1 MKRLLSTV
9 ILILVLITGCS
20 TNDTVTITA
29 DRNSYTPLMSSAQGI
44 TLTPNFETKTNYKN
58 LVYHW
63 ETSEG
68 EFIGIGKEVN
78 NQGEAVV
85 WSAVEDDKI
94 AEIKNDFDIKLEVIE
109 SESKNVLAAAKITIT
124 TLDNGFYSIKE

>member
-20 TNDTVTITA
+20 TSDTVTITA

-44 TLTPNFETKTNYKN
+44 TLTPNFETKMNYKN

-68 EFIGIGKEVN
+68 EFIGIGKEAN
-78 NQGEAVV
+78 NQGEDVV
-85 WSAVEDDKI
+85 WSAVENDKI
-94 AEIKNDFDIKLEVIE
+94 AEIKNDFDIKLEVIDSD
-109 SESKNVLAAAKITIT
+109 SENVLAATKITIT
-124 TLDNGFYSIKE
+124 TIDNGFYSIKE

>member
-1 MKRLLSTV
+1 M
-9 ILILVLITGCS
+9 ILILILITGCS

-44 TLTPNFETKTNYKN
+44 TFTPNFETKTNYKN
-58 LVYHW
+58 LTYHW

-68 EFIGIGKEVN
+68 EFIGMGKEVN
-78 NQGEAVV
+78 NHGEAVV
-85 WSAVEDDKI
+85 WSAVENDSI

-109 SESKNVLAAAKITIT
+109 SESQSVLASTKITIT
-124 TLDNGFYSIKE
+124 TNEKGFYSIKE